1 MSPRIFLTF
10 VLSLAPVIAGAQTTV
25 FESKD
30 KGGTVFSDQPSPGA
44 RQVDLPPVNVI
55 QGPGMPP
62 PQASAP
68 ATAAATPYSH
78 LSVVSPASGGTL
90 WTNTGE
96 FDLQVQARPAL
107 QTSRGDAFRV
117 KIDGRAL
124 ARTFSGPAIGVS
136 ESDWARADATNN
148 VLHSLQVSIVDQ
160 GGVVL
165 MESAPVQFYLRRHTL
180 APAAAP
186 RGR

>member
-1 MSPRIFLTF
+1 MSLRIFLTLA
-10 VLSLAPVIAGAQTTV
+10 LSLAPVIAGAQTTV

-55 QGPGMPP
+55 QGPGLSP
-62 PQASAP
+62 PQADVP
-68 ATAAATPYSH
+68 AALAATPYS
-78 LSVVSPASGGTL
+78 LVSIVSPANGSTL
-90 WTNTGE
+90 WTNTGA

-117 KIDGRAL
+117 RIDGKVL
-124 ARTFSGPAIGVS
+124 ARSFAGPAISIS
-136 ESDWARADATNN
+136 ESDWARAEATDN

-160 GGVVL
+160 GGTVL
-165 MESAPVQFYLRRHTL
+165 MESAPIQFYLRRHTL
-180 APAAAP
+180 KRKASP
-186 RGR
+186 R